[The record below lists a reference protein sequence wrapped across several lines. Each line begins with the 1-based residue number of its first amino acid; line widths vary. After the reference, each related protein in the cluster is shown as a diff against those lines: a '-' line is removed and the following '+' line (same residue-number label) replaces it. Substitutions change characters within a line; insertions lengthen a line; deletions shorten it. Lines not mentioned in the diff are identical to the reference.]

1 MIRLKSGNVWY
12 LVALAPLWA
21 AVCIL
26 GGLLA
31 NSLWLRAVIA
41 AAGLGALAWLCRKV
55 LCLPRPA
62 ASYTGLEPLGLAL
75 PVQCNV
81 RLCLCGEMARY
92 EFLHRTVE
100 LVTPL
105 RQKAGEPFLLA
116 VNPELLRQE
125 GEGYVRIAA
134 MREIERCR
142 RQEQLKTVL
151 GLLTPLLGLAL
162 LAELAA
168 LARRAGAAAP
178 TGVWALLEPTL
189 LAAAAVLALY
199 GWNQGVSRQDLR
211 LDAALKEWFTV
222 PELVQYIRRSEA
234 MLQEGEK
241 EERRAVQQHFVQ
253 QRIDAL
259 RGA

>member
-12 LVALAPLWA
+12 LAVLAPLWA
-21 AVCIL
+21 AVCVCGL
-26 GGLLA
+26 LLA

-41 AAGLGALAWLCRKV
+41 AAGIAALGWLLRKV

-62 ASYTGLEPLGLAL
+62 GSYTGLEPLELKL
-75 PVQCNV
+75 PVECNV
-81 RLCLCGEMARY
+81 RPCLCSEMARY
-92 EFLHRTVE
+92 DFLHRTLE

-116 VNPELLRQE
+116 VNPELLKQE

-151 GLLTPLLGLAL
+151 GLLTPLLSLGL
-162 LAELAA
+162 LAELAV

-178 TGVWALLEPTL
+178 TGFWQLLEPVA
-189 LAAAAVLALY
+189 LAAAVILILY
-199 GWNQGVSRQDLR
+199 GWNRGVSRQDLR
-211 LDAALKEWFTV
+211 LDAALRQWFGV
-222 PELVQYIRRSEA
+222 EEIVQYIRRSEA

-241 EERRAVQQHFVQ
+241 EERQAIQQHFVQ